1 MSHPSRILRSESFV
15 VGVVLTGL
23 VAFGP
28 LSTDL
33 YLPSLPGIARAF
45 MTDAAAAQLTL
56 SAFLFGFALGQ
67 ILYGP
72 LSDRFGRRP
81 VLLAGIVVYLVG
93 TAACALA
100 PSIEA
105 LTAARFAQA
114 LGACS
119 GVVLARAIVRDLY
132 APERAASV
140 LAYLASAMAIG
151 PMIGP
156 VIGGQVEIRLG
167 WRANFALLAVFGA
180 VMLAAVLAT
189 LRESN
194 TRKDPAALAPAR
206 MAANFAEMLSARR
219 FVGCALTATFCYGG
233 LFTFISVSSFVL
245 IDVVG
250 LSPDT
255 YGLSFAVMV
264 AGYMVGSLSAGR
276 LVQRLGVD
284 RVMRSGGVLVA
295 ASGAIMAALAIMEG
309 KSIGVTEIVLP
320 MMAYGAGVGWVLPA
334 STAAA
339 VGPYPE
345 KAGAASSLLGLIQ
358 MLAAAAL
365 GAAVGH
371 MLDGTARPM
380 AIAIAVCGIG
390 TLSVILTLS
399 RLERGLLKVSSGG

>member
-1 MSHPSRILRSESFV
+1 MLRPESFV

-45 MTDAAAAQLTL
+45 STDAAAAQLTL
-56 SAFLFGFALGQ
+56 SVFLLGFAAGQ

-81 VLLAGIVVYLVG
+81 VLLIGIVVYLAG

-100 PSIEA
+100 PSIGA
-105 LTAARFAQA
+105 LTAARFVQA
-114 LGACS
+114 VGACS

-140 LAYLASAMAIG
+140 LAYMASAMAIG

-167 WRANFALLAVFGA
+167 WRANFALLALFGA
-180 VMLAAVLAT
+180 IMLLAVLAT
-189 LRESN
+189 LQETNKS
-194 TRKDPAALAPAR
+194 KDPAALAPQR
-206 MAANFAEMLSARR
+206 MAANFAEMLAARR

-250 LSPDT
+250 LRPDA

-264 AGYMVGSLSAGR
+264 VGYMIGALSAGR

-284 RVMRSGGVLVA
+284 RVMRSGGILAA
-295 ASGAIMAALAIMEG
+295 ASGVTMAALALMAGAE
-309 KSIGVTEIVLP
+309 IGVLDIVPP

-334 STAAA
+334 ATAAA

-358 MLAAAAL
+358 MCVAAAI

-380 AIAIAVCGIG
+380 AVAIAICGLG
-390 TLSVILTLS
+390 TLASILTLT
-399 RLERGLLKVSSGG
+399 RLQRS